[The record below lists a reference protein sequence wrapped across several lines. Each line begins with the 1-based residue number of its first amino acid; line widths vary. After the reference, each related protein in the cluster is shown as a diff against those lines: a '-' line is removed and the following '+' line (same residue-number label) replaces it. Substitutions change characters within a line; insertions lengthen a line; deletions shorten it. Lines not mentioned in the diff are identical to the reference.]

1 MNDLKKYL
9 DEMMV
14 RFETPSF
21 IEQDPVQF
29 PRRYQDKMDIEVAAL
44 LTSIIAWGNR
54 KQIINDCNKM
64 FALMGQH
71 PFRYVMDGG
80 WCDLN
85 PNINIHR
92 TFFGRDLIYICQGL
106 EYFYHRGFT
115 LQNIK
120 HEDVWQWCERFQ
132 MFMVKDNGG
141 EYNKHITPNG
151 GNHASHKGQSPFKR
165 LNLFLRW
172 MVRTGSPVDL
182 GLWTENFTPAS
193 LIIPLD
199 VHVGRIARELGIV
212 ERKSNDRITAEI
224 ITDKLRD
231 FDIND
236 PCKYDF
242 ALFGIGESQKHV
254 RI

>member
-9 DEMMV
+9 DEMV
-14 RFETPSF
+14 VKFETPSF

-44 LTSIIAWGNR
+44 LTSIITWGNR

-64 FALMGQH
+64 FALIGKH

-80 WCDLN
+80 WCGLD

-92 TFFGRDLIYICQGL
+92 TFFGRDLIYVCRGL
-106 EYFYHRGFT
+106 KYFYHRGFT

-120 HEDVWQWCERFQ
+120 YDDVWQWIERLQ
-132 MFMVKDNGG
+132 YFMVKGNGG
-141 EYNKHITPNG
+141 EYNRHIAPSG
-151 GNHASHKGQSPFKR
+151 GNHASHKGTSPCKR

-172 MVRTGSPVDL
+172 MVRTDSPVDL
-182 GLWTENFTPAS
+182 GIWTDNFSPSS

-199 VHVGRIARELGIV
+199 VHVGRIARELGLV
-212 ERKSNDRITAEI
+212 DRKSNDRVTAEI

-231 FDIND
+231 FDIKD

-242 ALFGIGESQKHV
+242 ALFGIGESQKYA
-254 RI
+254 RL